1 MSSMQ
6 PARHVPRAREA
17 AALVGFVVL
26 CLAVA
31 AGGGAV
37 TATSVGTWYAALAK
51 PAFNPP
57 NGLFGP
63 VWTALY
69 LMMAFAGWRVWRRR
83 GAAGAGATR
92 LALGAWAVQLALN
105 FGWSL
110 LFFGA
115 RLIGA
120 ALAEIA
126 LLLAAIL
133 VTLVL
138 SWRID
143 RVAGAL
149 LLPYAAWVAFA
160 TVLNAA
166 LWRLN

>member
-1 MSSMQ
+1 MNQ
-6 PARHVPRAREA
+6 RWRD
-17 AALVGFVVL
+17 ALALLGFVAL

-31 AGGGAV
+31 AAGGAV
-37 TATSVGTWYAALAK
+37 TASSVGTWYAGLAK
-51 PAFNPP
+51 PSFNPP
-57 NGLFGP
+57 NWVFAP

-69 LMMAFAGWRVWRRR
+69 LMMAFAAWRVWRRR
-83 GAAGAGATR
+83 GAGDARLAM
-92 LALGAWAVQLALN
+92 LALGAWALQLALN
-105 FGWSL
+105 LSWSL

-126 LLLAAIL
+126 VLFAAIL
-133 VTLVL
+133 ATALL
-138 SWRID
+138 FWRID

-149 LLPYAAWVAFA
+149 LAPYAAWVAFA
-160 TVLNAA
+160 ALLNAA